1 MTQSMPALRAA
12 PRSRTGLWPRGR
24 VRHLSLFAQ
33 FGDCLASLA
42 FGFLAGST
50 ALVAAFS
57 VPALLS
63 GMDDSGMIAIAMLL
77 MLVLSAA
84 MTILL
89 LVPLFLVIL
98 FEKRLGA
105 DAGTI
110 VWATAIGIATGLTG
124 SWMSADAGPLIG
136 LVCLPIGFLA
146 GALAHRRRLEHIDF
160 QDD

>member
-24 VRHLSLFAQ
+24 VRHLSLFSQ

-63 GMDDSGMIAIAMLL
+63 GMDDAGMIAIAMLL
-77 MLVLSAA
+77 MLVLSIA
-84 MTILL
+84 MTIICIL
-89 LVPLFLVIL
+89 PLFLVIL